1 MGARMAKRDYYEV
14 LGVGRDATADEV
26 KKAYRKL
33 AFQHH
38 PDRNPG
44 DAAAEEKF
52 KEATEAYEVLRD
64 PEKRSRYDQ
73 FGHSGMEGAFGG
85 AGRDFSG
92 FDLHDALRAFMRDFG
107 GFGGGF
113 GDFFGGATGQRTRG
127 PARGGD
133 LQIRLPLTLEEAAA
147 GAEKKVKVRVEV
159 RCDECGGTGAKAGTN
174 PRVCSTCNGAGQ
186 VRQVQRSFLGQFVN
200 VTDCPACGG
209 QGTVVDAPCPACA
222 GEGRRPKSQ
231 TFSVRIPAGV
241 STGNYIPL
249 RGKGNVGPR
258 GGPPGDI
265 LVVIEESP
273 HPSFERH
280 GDDVLSEITISYD
293 QAVLGDSVQ
302 VPTLE
307 GRVKMNI
314 PAGTEPGKIFRL
326 RGKGFPHLR
335 GRGRGDQLVQVRVW
349 VPKKP
354 SKEEKSMIQEM
365 REKGLFRPPS

>member
-1 MGARMAKRDYYEV
+1 MAKRDYYEV
-14 LGVGRDATADEV
+14 LGVGRDATPEEV

-33 AFQHH
+33 ALQYH

-64 PEKRSRYDQ
+64 QEKRSRYDQ

-92 FDLHDALRAFMRDFG
+92 FDLSDALRAFMRDFG

-113 GDFFGGATGQRTRG
+113 GDLFGSATGTRTRG
-127 PARGGD
+127 PARGRD

-147 GAEKKVKVRVEV
+147 GAEKKVKVRVQI
-159 RCDECGGTGAKAGTN
+159 RCEKCGGTGAAPGTN

-209 QGTVVDAPCPACA
+209 EGRVVDAPCPACS
-222 GEGRRPKSQ
+222 GEGREERRQ
-231 TFSVRIPAGV
+231 TFSVRIPPGV
-241 STGNYIPL
+241 TTGNYIPL

-273 HPSFERH
+273 HPLFERH
-280 GDDVLSEITISYD
+280 GDDVLTEIKISFD
-293 QAVLGDSVQ
+293 KAVLGDSVE

-314 PAGTEPGKIFRL
+314 PSGTEAGKIFRL

-335 GRGRGDQLVQVRVW
+335 GRGRGDQLVQVKVW
-349 VPKKP
+349 VPRKP
-354 SKEEKSMIQEM
+354 TKEERELLREM
-365 REKGLFRPPS
+365 QEKGLFQPPE